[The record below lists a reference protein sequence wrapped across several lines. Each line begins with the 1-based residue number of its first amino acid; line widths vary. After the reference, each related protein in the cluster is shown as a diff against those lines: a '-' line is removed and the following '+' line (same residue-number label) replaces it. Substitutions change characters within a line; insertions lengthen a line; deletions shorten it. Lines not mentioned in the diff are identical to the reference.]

1 MEDKIPFESLTPPSE
16 PLETEQEDPPQL
28 NDSAFQAPGNTSNP
42 NPSNNSSPSYADII
56 KQKKKKTYNAGSS
69 DDETFER
76 PSKRA
81 RRRSNKEAKE
91 EESERQKTLGSQ
103 ATIEMTLGRNTR
115 PRVPKGGGP
124 TPTSCK

>member
-1 MEDKIPFESLTPPSE
+1 M
-16 PLETEQEDPPQL
+16 
-28 NDSAFQAPGNTSNP
+28 
-42 NPSNNSSPSYADII
+42 
-56 KQKKKKTYNAGSS
+56 GSS

-81 RRRSNKEAKE
+81 GRRSNKETRE

-115 PRVPKGGGP
+115 PRAPREEDLPQQVVNDAAGLLELQGFGE
-124 TPTSCK
+124 SH